1 MKKDMEKIYGLA
13 IVVSIFAGMC
23 VIARQMR
30 LSEQE
35 NKESQK
41 KNRELSSQ
49 ISRKRFLQNH
59 MLFTITLIL
68 DIDRLEAEILSG
80 KEKTIL

>member
-1 MKKDMEKIYGLA
+1 MEKIYGLA

-23 VIARQMR
+23 VIARQIR

-35 NKESQK
+35 NKEPQK

-49 ISRKRFLQNH
+49 ISWKSFLQNH
-59 MLFTITLIL
+59 MRFTITLKL
-68 DIDRLEAEILSG
+68 DIDQWKAEIFSG
-80 KEKTIL
+80 

>member
-1 MKKDMEKIYGLA
+1 MKKGMEKIYGLA
-13 IVVSIFAGMC
+13 IIVSTFAGMC
-23 VIARQMR
+23 VIARQIR

-35 NKESQK
+35 NKEPQK

-49 ISRKRFLQNH
+49 ISWKRFLQNH
-59 MLFTITLIL
+59 MLFTIMLIL